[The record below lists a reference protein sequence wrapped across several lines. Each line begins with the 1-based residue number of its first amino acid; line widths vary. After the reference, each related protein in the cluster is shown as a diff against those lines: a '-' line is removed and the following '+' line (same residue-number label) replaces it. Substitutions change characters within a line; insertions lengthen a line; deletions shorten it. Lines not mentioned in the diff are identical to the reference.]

1 MYEWKVRDVEEKL
14 WETEGDSPNPVC
26 MEGDITV
33 GLEGFLTHHLL
44 LLPFTLLVMHGTESC
59 DLQNDP
65 TGEGRGL

>member
-1 MYEWKVRDVEEKL
+1 
-14 WETEGDSPNPVC
+14 